1 MIKNILIDSESES
14 IKREVTLH
22 AYVYKYITHLANEG
36 NKTKTKGTLT
46 FEFLQFDNPEYDDSL
61 VQIEQKIEM
70 ILESEG
76 VKPEWFDGIADMTIP
91 NIQGYLESFLEDNED
106 PYDKYENINIRIL
119 KDFDDSLSWSRGWSD
134 RLGDAIKN
142 VLSSGFTSRMDR
154 IEAKQDLLSYLR
166 NDIDEP
172 QHEVIQGLIHGSD
185 DYDYP
190 APLVEKVR
198 DDVAPWELVD
208 SFRFDDMVDT
218 CGDMTQWGDRF
229 EAIYNACD
237 NESEEE
243 VAEYVVKTWGIGQK
257 YAEDK
262 VSEFASE
269 YEIEFI
275 DEDESEEEDEDLND
289 FYELNN
295 KLFEEVYRNGYSNRA
310 ENILGKIIQTKI
322 EKSWTKD
329 MKMYRFASILYNA
342 NLIGDGSKKQHNDE
356 PKEWFEKNTTED
368 SVWTINKN
376 INSVELD

>member
-106 PYDKYENINIRIL
+106 PYDKYENINVRIL
-119 KDFDDSLSWSRGWSD
+119 KDFDDSLSWSRGWSN

-166 NDIDEP
+166 DDIDEP

-229 EAIYNACD
+229 EAIYNAYD

-262 VSEFASE
+262 VSEFAYE
-269 YEIEFI
+269 YNI
-275 DEDESEEEDEDLND
+275 DFHDDVEDEEEDE
-289 FYELNN
+289 ELQSFRE
-295 KLFEEVYRNGYSNRA
+295 LIDSLCFEVYRNGYSDRA
-310 ENILGKIIQTKI
+310 EELLGKIIQTKI
-322 EKSWTKD
+322 EKSLSD
-329 MKMYRFASILYNA
+329 DLQMYKFASILEYVG
-342 NLIGDGSKKQHNDE
+342 LIDDGSKSKYNGE
-356 PKEWFEKNTTED
+356 PKEWFDENTTED
-368 SVWTINKN
+368 SVWSINN
-376 INSVELD
+376 MTYVELD